1 MPAEVDQNSI
11 GVVLAAE
18 GEVFLR
24 SESGIRQVESGA
36 EVFRGEELVT
46 GAGST
51 AEIRFVDDTLLSQ
64 GADSVI
70 SLDDYVFDDS
80 ASDAELLFKM
90 SQGTFRLVTGK
101 IAEQNPDR
109 FQVGTP
115 LATIGIRGTTI
126 VSEIT
131 PGGGQ
136 KIGVEEIHAGKALL
150 VQSISGEIRMISNA
164 RELVD
169 IAMSGQ
175 LGSVRP
181 MTARELSSFREIAP
195 SAIRQEQEIQQQR
208 QEEQQ
213 QDDPQD
219 QNPDDQGQ
227 EAQGEDGDPQGDSEG
242 GETGGPAIPGQGVL
256 DPGIGVIDPAG
267 ALAAHQTGLQTAIE
281 AGAILG
287 GDVPVAV
294 IQGELQQLAG
304 QIFGAL
310 ETGNLAAAQHL
321 LHNLQSLAED
331 LIDDLINPEVPP
343 EAEGQTVTDSDG
355 NNWIYG
361 TSGDDSWV
369 GTDAVDYYDG
379 LAGNDYISGQEAN
392 DVLHGNTGNDTIYGN
407 CGNDTISG
415 GAGDDTISGGHGL
428 DTITGGDGID
438 ILSFEDASAGVDAY
452 ISAGTAVSD
461 GETDFFV
468 GIEALKGSSYNDTL
482 SGNMAAPTTFYG
494 SSGSDVLT
502 GFSGQEN
509 WASYAEGSNGVSVK
523 LDSSSDN
530 LTKLGTS
537 DKDTLHEINHFIGTN
552 SADTITGNAASN
564 TLMGGQG
571 DDTLTGGEASDHLY
585 GGAGNDVFNYT
596 TTAPSEGGDTVY
608 GFESGV
614 DKFYFSGNGG
624 FNSTWTFGTVNG
636 YDGSTGTGA
645 GAQFIYDTSDKEL
658 YYDADGSGSSSSGVL
673 IATLD
678 ADSDAISAVDNTN
691 PGDIAVYV

>member
-1 MPAEVDQNSI
+1 MPTEVNQNSI
-11 GVVLAAE
+11 GVVLAAN

-24 SESGIRQVESGA
+24 SESGVRQVESGA

-175 LGSVRP
+175 LGSVRT
-181 MTARELSSFREIAP
+181 MTTREFDSFRDIAP

-208 QEEQQ
+208 QEEDQQEQ

-227 EAQGEDGDPQGDSEG
+227 EAQGEDGDPQGDPEG

-256 DPGIGVIDPAG
+256 DPGLGVLDPAG
-267 ALAAHQTGLQTAIE
+267 ALAAHQTGLQVAIE

-287 GDVPVAV
+287 GEVPVAE
-294 IQGELQQLAG
+294 IEAQLHGLAG
-304 QIFGAL
+304 QVFGAL
-310 ETGNLAAAQHL
+310 STGDLAAAQQL
-321 LHNLQSLAED
+321 LQNLQTLTD
-331 LIDDLINPEVPP
+331 DIIDELINNGKIP
-343 EAEGQTVTDSDG
+343 EATAETEGQTYTDSDG
-355 NNWIYG
+355 TNWIYG
-361 TSGDDSWV
+361 TSGDDSWE
-369 GTDAVDYYDG
+369 GTSGVDYYDG
-379 LAGNDYISGQEAN
+379 LAGNDTISGMEGN
-392 DVLHGNTGNDTIYGN
+392 DVLHGNTGEDTIYGN
-407 CGNDTISG
+407 CDNDIIAG
-415 GAGDDTISGGHGL
+415 GDDGDTVYGGNGSDTMDGGNGYDIVSFADLGTPSMDTYIDMNDGHGP
-428 DTITGGDGID
+428 
-438 ILSFEDASAGVDAY
+438 
-452 ISAGTAVSD
+452 
-461 GETDFFV
+461 
-468 GIEALKGSSYNDTL
+468 GSSYGLASIDHVEDYFINFEGVVGT
-482 SGNMAAPTTFYG
+482 SGNDYI
-494 SSGSDVLT
+494 
-502 GFSGQEN
+502 
-509 WASYAEGSNGVSVK
+509 NGNS
-523 LDSSSDN
+523 LDND
-530 LTKLGTS
+530 
-537 DKDTLHEINHFIGTN
+537 IF
-552 SADTITGNAASN
+552 
-564 TLMGGQG
+564 GGQG
-571 DDTLTGGEASDHLY
+571 DDTLIGNAGEDSITGAMGSDTLI
-585 GGAGNDVFNYT
+585 GGAGKDT
-596 TTAPSEGGDTVY
+596 LTGGD
-608 GFESGV
+608 GV
-614 DKFYFSGNGG
+614 DRFTYKNVSECPALATNADSVTDFVSGTDKFVFSSSGG
-624 FNSTWTFGTVNG
+624 FTVGGTPFATSADYN
-636 YDGSTGTGA
+636 GSTGTGLSA
-645 GAQFIYDTSDKEL
+645 NAQFVYDSTNDQL
-658 YYDADGSGSSSSGVL
+658 WYDADGSGSGAGVAVANLVGSSNDVAS
-673 IATLD
+673 
-678 ADSDAISAVDNTN
+678 
-691 PGDIAVYV
+691 GDIEYIA